1 MTTLYKS
8 LWIENSNDSYTQ
20 NITTRPIDELPK
32 HELLIEVHYSSL
44 NFKDALSA
52 SGNKGVTREFPHQ
65 PGIDAAGI
73 IAESSNVNFSVGD
86 EVIVT
91 GYDLG
96 MNTAGGLGEFIRIPA
111 AWAIKKPNG
120 ISLRESM
127 LFGTAGLTAELCVQK
142 LLRMGL
148 TPDLGNV
155 LVTGATGG
163 VGSIATA
170 LLTLRG
176 FSVTASSGKADQHDY
191 LRSIGASNI
200 IKRQVLTDENRK
212 PMLREEYAAAIDVVG
227 GHTLSNVLKQIKA
240 GGSVA
245 ICGLVESH
253 KFDATVMPFI
263 LRGINLLG
271 IDSVEISLADKQQVW
286 NNLAQL
292 ENYSVF
298 EKINETITLDDV
310 PEQLHAILQGK
321 GKRHCLV
328 QIKP

>member
-1 MTTLYKS
+1 MSTTYKS
-8 LWIENSNDSYTQ
+8 LWIDKNHDNFSCSIAQRNTD
-20 NITTRPIDELPK
+20 DLPQ

-44 NFKDALSA
+44 NFKDALS
-52 SGNKGVTREFPHQ
+52 STGNKGVTREFPHQ

-73 IAESSNVNFSVGD
+73 IVQSSSSEFKVGD

-96 MNTAGGLGEFIRIPA
+96 MNTAGGLGQYICVPS
-111 AWAIKKPNG
+111 AWVIKKPQG

-127 LFGTAGLTAELCVQK
+127 LFGTAGLTAQLCVQK

-148 TPDLGNV
+148 TPDSGNV

-170 LLTLRG
+170 LLKQLG
-176 FSVTASSGKADQHDY
+176 FSVIASSGKIDQTEY
-191 LRSIGASNI
+191 LQSIGAE
-200 IKRQVLTDENRK
+200 QVINRNAFLETNKK
-212 PMLREEYAAAIDVVG
+212 PMLKELYAGAVDVAG
-227 GHTLSNVLKQIKA
+227 GNTLSNVLKQIKA

-253 KFDATVMPFI
+253 NFDATVMPFI

-271 IDSVEISLADKQQVW
+271 VDSVEIPLSEKQRVW
-286 NNLAQL
+286 NCLAKL
-292 ENYSVF
+292 KNYDVF
-298 EKINETITLDDV
+298 ETINDEISLEQA
-310 PEQLHAILQGK
+310 PEQLAAMLAGK
-321 GKRHCLV
+321 GKRHCIVAL
-328 QIKP
+328 KE